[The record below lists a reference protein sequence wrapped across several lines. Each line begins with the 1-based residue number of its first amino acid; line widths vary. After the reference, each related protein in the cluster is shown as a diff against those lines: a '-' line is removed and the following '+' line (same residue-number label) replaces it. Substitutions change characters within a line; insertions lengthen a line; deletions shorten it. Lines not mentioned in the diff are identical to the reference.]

1 MSNHLLLRFTG
12 LCGFVPK
19 KTIDQPNNQ
28 MRVLLVDATLPDPGD
43 PHGSHHHEAHFP
55 VLICDFDSVVRGPVP
70 GVNLRAEDRI
80 FFEGGTKK
88 ALFFLNG
95 QDVRVASANS
105 DSLSIANGI
114 SAPRP
119 ECPDVSTGP
128 GSNRS
133 FFEWVA
139 PLDLISTGSQNVNP
153 DCLKPTPDPTVFA
166 RVALTEGSVRSFQF
180 AVDSSGGVVKWEF
193 KVPAGSPVS
202 HKQALAE
209 VVQYDFEFQSGTSID
224 LISKPFGG
232 GPGQEVTIRLQ
243 LTTVGLGGQAIAQI
257 KNIPLLDIFSTRPL
271 PPGQRDIDLHFSH
284 FYRMSNSAGAKNVP
298 HPLSNRCPG
307 SGGPAL
313 GNPLCPPTSY
323 APNSNA

>member
-19 KTIDQPNNQ
+19 KAIDQPDNQ

-95 QDVRVASANS
+95 QDLRVAGANP
-105 DSLSIANGI
+105 DSLSIAHGI
-114 SAPRP
+114 STPRP

-128 GSNRS
+128 GSNRP

-153 DCLKPTPDPTVFA
+153 ACLQSNPHPSVFA
-166 RVALTEGSVRSFQF
+166 RVALTQGSVRTFQF
-180 AVDSSGGVVKWEF
+180 AMDSSGKVVKWEF
-193 KVPAGSPVS
+193 KVPAGGASVG
-202 HKQALAE
+202 HVQALAE
-209 VVQYDFEFQSGTSID
+209 IVQYDFEFQSGTSID

-232 GPGQEVTIRLQ
+232 SSGQEVTIRLQ
-243 LTTVGLGGQAIAQI
+243 LTTVGLGGQAIAVI

-271 PPGQRDIDLHFSH
+271 PPRDIDFHFSH
-284 FYRMSNSAGAKNVP
+284 FYRMSNSAGARNVP
-298 HPLSNRCPG
+298 HPLADRCPG
-307 SGGPAL
+307 AGGPAL

-323 APNSNA
+323 APNPNA